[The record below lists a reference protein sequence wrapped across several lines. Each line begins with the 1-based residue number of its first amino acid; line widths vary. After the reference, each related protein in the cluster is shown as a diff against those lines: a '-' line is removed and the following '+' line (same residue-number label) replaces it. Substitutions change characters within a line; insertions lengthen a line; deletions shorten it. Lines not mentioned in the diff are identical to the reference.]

1 MSSDPND
8 GEGNDPWSA
17 NPPPRTPSVGR
28 TSGPLPSGA
37 RGGWPPPQ
45 TPYPPRPY
53 PPRGGWPP
61 PQTPYPPRGD
71 WPPPVQTPYPP
82 RPYPPRP
89 YPPRPY
95 PPRDERPDCSLD
107 PFEWSADVAELFC
120 AESALVRLGARL
132 VYDEDDLPIA
142 AIERQGDS
150 EAPEYVKR
158 PESTDP
164 ASSDEPKLKK
174 SEEKK
179 TARVSERHLRPK
191 EHELAVK
198 VIIPNDLA
206 CTLAAY
212 PDVAWALKQDL
223 ARALALRADQAFLH
237 GAGGNTPTPLGIT
250 HTHPVD
256 PLVAGADLLAL
267 VRLMVKTARQRGRFG
282 CAGWI
287 LHPNT
292 LNDLSEI
299 FTSSGMT
306 AAQVAAAGVVPPG
319 AWTLDAVTL
328 LTHDGS
334 DGGVLVGY
342 PFIVTPAAQDG
353 NSTMLHF
360 SSDWSEAWI
369 AAHRQL
375 VTVDVSTDVNFQTDE
390 MVIRAVMHHDFAV
403 RRPRY
408 FVYAQWPAARVR
420 RRKT

>member
-1 MSSDPND
+1 
-8 GEGNDPWSA
+8 
-17 NPPPRTPSVGR
+17 
-28 TSGPLPSGA
+28 
-37 RGGWPPPQ
+37 
-45 TPYPPRPY
+45 
-53 PPRGGWPP
+53 
-61 PQTPYPPRGD
+61 
-71 WPPPVQTPYPP
+71 
-82 RPYPPRP
+82 
-89 YPPRPY
+89 
-95 PPRDERPDCSLD
+95 
-107 PFEWSADVAELFC
+107 
-120 AESALVRLGARL
+120 
-132 VYDEDDLPIA
+132 VYDEDALPIA

-150 EAPEYVKR
+150 EAPEYVNR

-164 ASSDEPKLKK
+164 ASSEEPKLKK
-174 SEEKK
+174 SDEKK
-179 TARVSERHLRPK
+179 AARVSERHLGPK

-206 CTLAAY
+206 CTLAEY

-250 HTHPVD
+250 HTRLVGPPVAD
-256 PLVAGADLLAL
+256 ADLLTL
-267 VRLMVKTARQRGRFG
+267 VRLMVRTARDRGRFG

-299 FTSSGMT
+299 FTSNGQT
-306 AAQVAAAGVVPPG
+306 TAQVTRAGVVPAG

-328 LTHDGS
+328 LTHDGC

-353 NSTMLHF
+353 NATMLHF

-390 MVIRAVMHHDFAV
+390 TVIRAVMHHDFV
-403 RRPRY
+403 LRRPKY
-408 FVYAQWPAARVR
+408 FAYAQWPPQPAR
-420 RRKT
+420 RRRS